1 MQEITGEDVA
11 ALLHHIHNHA
21 ELIAGDVRRAQ
32 NKKGR
37 ISDEEI
43 EKVEGKIYYAEED
56 LLPVL
61 EALGLPAPVWKK
73 SMSVEEW
80 KKSKQQK

>member
-1 MQEITGEDVA
+1 MDANQANNTVNLSQGADGKPITGEDVA
-11 ALLHHIHNHA
+11 ALLHNIHFHYPDGGIFA
-21 ELIAGDVRRAQ
+21 
-32 NKKGR
+32 
-37 ISDEEI
+37 
-43 EKVEGKIYYAEED
+43 GKIFYFEED

-80 KKSKQQK
+80 KKSRKV